1 MFLNLRSELPCRGHL
16 VGCNGIEL
24 KRHNTTIT
32 IIFILP
38 AAAFNTHHGL
48 KVCIL
53 INKSRFDRIEAYM
66 ASAATDLLVIRQIV
80 GILEN
85 EASFIAGVGDQVDEI
100 KLELISMKSFLYDAE
115 GKGARTQGEETWV
128 ASVRDLA
135 YDVEDVIDEFMYHM
149 YEQKIGGRFSRW
161 LYKTI
166 NIPKNIWYRRQIANK
181 LQKITTM
188 IKAIPERNQ
197 RYGFAV
203 IEGTNTS
210 LDMRKWVQ
218 NQADSSLFI
227 KEEELVGI
235 EDKKQMLLGWLMNEE
250 HHQIVVSVVGM
261 GGSGKTT
268 LVAKTFTNEV
278 VKKHFDCYAWVTVS
292 QSYVIEDLLR
302 SLIKE
307 FYKTMKDANPE
318 NLNVMSYREL
328 LEMLVNFLESKRY
341 LIVLDD
347 VWDVNLWEEIKFAFP
362 DAQCGSRIMLTTR
375 KEDIASYSF
384 GVESHFHSIQPLK
397 KNYAWELFSKKAFST
412 CHNKICPPELEPLA
426 WDLVEKCEG
435 LPLAI
440 VALGGVMS
448 SKKSLD
454 QWSEVYNSLN
464 WHLSNNSLL
473 KPVKSILLLGFNDLP
488 YRLKHCFLYCSLFPE
503 DYLIINKKVIRLWI
517 AEGFVEQVKGL
528 TLEEV
533 AAGYLMELV
542 SRSMLQERYTS
553 WNPACKMHDLIRELA
568 LSIGEKEKFC
578 AVYDG
583 SERMEETGARRLSI
597 QTVEGEIECCKGLSQ
612 LRSFLVFV
620 TDALSVSFSKKLA
633 SELKLLRVLD
643 LENAPIVKIPDE
655 LMYLFNL
662 KYLNLRGTLVK
673 ELPEAIGKLRNLQT
687 LDIRFTNVEVLPRGI
702 SKLINLRHLLGYR
715 SLRDF
720 MLLKNRIGV
729 KAPSDISKLKKLQN
743 LSCIE
748 SEGNFITL
756 LRGMTQLLTLG
767 IANVIERDAR
777 DLCVALEEMK
787 ILRSLDLWVT
797 NQEEYLRVDTLSSP
811 PPHLRHICLAGKL
824 EKIPVWFY
832 SLHSLTFLHLHW
844 SRLEEDLLP
853 HIEGLAC
860 LESVTLVNAYVG
872 KELSFTR
879 GFLKLTRLS
888 LQNFPL
894 LEKIT
899 IEKGVMP
906 NLQFLELQRCMG
918 LTTLPQG
925 FEYLTKLEG
934 YLFETVPEQFK
945 ESIQGAVD
953 YYQKD
958 KR

>member
-1 MFLNLRSELPCRGHL
+1 
-16 VGCNGIEL
+16 
-24 KRHNTTIT
+24 
-32 IIFILP
+32 
-38 AAAFNTHHGL
+38 
-48 KVCIL
+48 
-53 INKSRFDRIEAYM
+53 M
-66 ASAATDLLVIRQIV
+66 ALAGTDLFVIGQIV

-85 EASFIAGVGDQVDEI
+85 EASLITGVGDQVDEI
-100 KLELISMKSFLYDAE
+100 KLELISMRSFLYDAE
-115 GKGARTQGEETWV
+115 GKRTRSHGEETWV

-135 YDVEDVIDEFMYHM
+135 YDVEDIIDEFMYHM
-149 YEQKIGGRFSRW
+149 YEQKIGGRFLRW

-166 NIPKNIWYRRQIANK
+166 NIPKNLWFRCQIANK

-197 RYGFAV
+197 RYGLAV

-210 LDMRKWVQ
+210 FDMSKWVQ
-218 NQADSSLFI
+218 NQANSSLFI

-235 EDKKQMLLGWLMNEE
+235 EDKKQMLLGWLMDEKQ
-250 HHQIVVSVVGM
+250 HQIVVSVVGM

-278 VKKHFDCYAWVTVS
+278 VKKHFGCYAWVTVS
-292 QSYVIEDLLR
+292 QSYVIEDLLK

-307 FYKTMKDANPE
+307 TMKDESPE
-318 NLNVMSYREL
+318 NLNFMSYREL
-328 LEMLVNFLESKRY
+328 LEMLVGFLESKRY

-347 VWDVNLWEEIKFAFP
+347 VWDANLWEEIKCAFP
-362 DAQCGSRIMLTTR
+362 DGQCGSRIMLTTR

-384 GVESHFHSIQPLK
+384 GVESHFHSIQPLE

-412 CHNKICPPELEPLA
+412 CHNKICPPEFEPLA
-426 WDLVEKCEG
+426 WELVEKCEG

-464 WHLSNNSLL
+464 WHLSNNPLL
-473 KPVKSILLLGFNDLP
+473 KPVRSILLLSFNDLP

-503 DYLIINKKVIRLWI
+503 DYVIINKKVIRLWI

-533 AAGYLMELV
+533 AEGYLMELV
-542 SRSMLQERYTS
+542 SRSMLQVRYAS

-568 LSIGEKEKFC
+568 LSIGEKERFC

-583 SERMEETGARRLSI
+583 REGMEETKARRLSV
-597 QTVEGEIECCKGLSQ
+597 QTVEGELECCKGLSQ

-620 TDALSVSFSKKLA
+620 TDVLSFSFSRKLA
-633 SELKLLRVLD
+633 SELQLLRVLD
-643 LENAPIVKIPDE
+643 LENAPIVKLPDE

-673 ELPEAIGKLRNLQT
+673 ELPEAIRKLRNLQT
-687 LDIRFTNVEVLPRGI
+687 LDFRYTNVEVLPRGI

-715 SLRDF
+715 SLSDS
-720 MLLKNRIGV
+720 MLFKRRIGV
-729 KAPSDISKLKKLQN
+729 KAPSNISTLKKLQN

-756 LRGMTQLLTLG
+756 LGGMTQLITLG
-767 IANVIERDAR
+767 IANVKERDAR
-777 DLCVALEEMK
+777 DLCVAIEEMK

-797 NQEEYLRVDTLSSP
+797 QQEGYLRIDTLSSP
-811 PPHLRHICLAGKL
+811 PPHLRHISLAGKL
-824 EKIPVWFY
+824 EKVPVWFY
-832 SLHSLTFLHLHW
+832 SLHNLTSLHLHW

-853 HIEGLAC
+853 HIEGLPC
-860 LESVTLVNAYVG
+860 LESVTLINAYVG

-888 LQNFPL
+888 LRNFPS
-894 LEKIT
+894 LENIT

-906 NLQFLELQRCMG
+906 NLQFLELQGCMG

-934 YLFETVPEQFK
+934 YLFDTVPEQLK
-945 ESIQGAVD
+945 ESIQGAMD
-953 YYQKD
+953 YSQKAERF
-958 KR
+958 KSMNFSS